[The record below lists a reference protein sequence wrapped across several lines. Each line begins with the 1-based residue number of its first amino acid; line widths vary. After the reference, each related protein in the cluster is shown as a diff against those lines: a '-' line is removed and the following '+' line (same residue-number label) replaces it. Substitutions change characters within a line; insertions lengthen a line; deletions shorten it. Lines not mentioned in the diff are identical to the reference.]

1 MSFIWGPD
9 KPARKVNMQTAKF
22 KVGLTGG
29 IGSGKTQV
37 ANLLAG
43 WGASV
48 IDTDLI
54 AHSLTAPDGQ
64 AIDPIRQAFGAD
76 VIEPSG
82 ALNRAR
88 MRELVFTDPARR
100 VELEAILHPL
110 IGQTVRQEAELAQG
124 LYLVFVVPLLVESGR
139 WRQQIDRLCV
149 VDCDQE
155 TQIQRVQAR
164 NGIELATIHNI
175 LAAQATREQRLA
187 VADDVIDNSKAVSMA
202 ALEKQVLVLHQ
213 GWCNLAQLASNRE
226 S

>member
-1 MSFIWGPD
+1 
-9 KPARKVNMQTAKF
+9 MQTSKF
-22 KVGLTGG
+22 KLGLTGG

-37 ANLLAG
+37 ANLLGG

-54 AHSLTAPDGQ
+54 AHSLTAPGGR

-110 IGQTVRQEAELAQG
+110 IADTVRQEAELAQG
-124 LYLVFVVPLLVESGR
+124 LYIVFVVPLLVESGR
-139 WRQQIDRLCV
+139 WRQKIDRLCV
-149 VDCDQE
+149 VDCDQG

-164 NGIELATIHNI
+164 SGIELATIQNI

-187 VADDVIDNSKAVSMA
+187 VADDVIDNSAGVSMA
-202 ALEKQVLVLHQ
+202 DLEKQVLVLHQ
-213 GWCNLAQLASNRE
+213 GWCNLA
-226 S
+226 

>member
-1 MSFIWGPD
+1 
-9 KPARKVNMQTAKF
+9 MQISKF
-22 KVGLTGG
+22 KLGLTGG

-54 AHSLTAPDGQ
+54 AHSLTAPAGQ
-64 AIDPIRQAFGAD
+64 AIEPIRQMFGAE
-76 VIEPSG
+76 VLEPSG

-88 MRELVFTDPARR
+88 MRELVFADPARR

-110 IGQTVRQEAELAQG
+110 IAQTVRQEAEQAHG
-124 LYLVFVVPLLVESGR
+124 LYVVFVVPLLVESGR

-149 VDCDQE
+149 VDCDQP
-155 TQIQRVQAR
+155 TQIERVQSR
-164 NGIELATIHNI
+164 SGLDLATIQKI

-187 VADDVIDNSKAVSMA
+187 VADDVIDNSKAVTMGD
-202 ALEKQVLVLHQ
+202 LEKQVLVLHQ
-213 GWCNLAQLASNRE
+213 AWCNLAQVALKLVP
-226 S
+226 

>member
-1 MSFIWGPD
+1 
-9 KPARKVNMQTAKF
+9 MQTSKF
-22 KVGLTGG
+22 KLGLTGG

-37 ANLLAG
+37 ANLLG
-43 WGASV
+43 SWGASV

-54 AHSLTAPDGQ
+54 AHSLTAPGGR
-64 AIDPIRQAFGAD
+64 AIDPIRQTFGPD

-88 MRELVFTDPARR
+88 MRELVFTAPAKR

-110 IGQTVRQEAELAQG
+110 IAQTVREEAELAQG

-149 VDCDQE
+149 VDCDQD
-155 TQIQRVQAR
+155 TQIARVQAR
-164 NGIELATIHNI
+164 SGIELATIQNI

-187 VADDVIDNSKAVSMA
+187 VADDVIDNSAGVSMA
-202 ALEKQVLVLHQ
+202 DLEKQVLVLHQ
-213 GWCNLAQLASNRE
+213 GWCNLA
-226 S
+226 